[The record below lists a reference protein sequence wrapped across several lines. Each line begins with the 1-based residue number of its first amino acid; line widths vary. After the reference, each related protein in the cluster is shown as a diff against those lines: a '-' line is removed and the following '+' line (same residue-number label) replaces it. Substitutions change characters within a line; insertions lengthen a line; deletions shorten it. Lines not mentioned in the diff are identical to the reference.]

1 MITNFS
7 FGVPGEIT
15 DADFPMPLGD
25 YFDIEKDMMQVGGEF
40 LLVRDEESNFYFLC
54 TDNCDIE
61 ILCRTYDWSIEGRDV
76 LLIDDILTT
85 GMSFTLIKRELEKLG
100 ANSVTGI
107 FLAKTV

>member
-7 FGVPGEIT
+7 LGVPCEIA
-15 DADFPMPLGD
+15 DADYPMPLGD

-61 ILCRTYDWSIEGRDV
+61 LLCRTYDWYMVRAVSGIHAGLCRRPG
-76 LLIDDILTT
+76 LGGAAAAKGLNRK
-85 GMSFTLIKRELEKLG
+85 KR
-100 ANSVTGI
+100 A
-107 FLAKTV
+107 